1 MSIELIVLI
10 ILAAAVLYVFFLYND
25 LVTARVRV
33 DQSLKDIDV
42 QLKKRYD
49 LLPDLVETA
58 RKATNLDEK
67 VFTEVARLR
76 SQAIEAQN
84 SGANVASR
92 SQLEN
97 QLSSMMR
104 DIKVSVE
111 AYPDIKSHGELSS
124 LMESV
129 TGIEEKIAYAR
140 QFYNSN
146 AADYNTKI
154 KLFPAVVLASSL
166 GFKEAE
172 YFAAPE
178 EEKADVK
185 VQF

>member
-1 MSIELIVLI
+1 MDLTLILI
-10 ILAAAVLYVFFLYND
+10 GVIVVIGLYVLATYNG
-25 LVTARVRV
+25 LVTAKVRV

-58 RKATNLDEK
+58 KKATNLDEK
-67 VFTEVARLR
+67 ILTEVTRLR
-76 SQAIEAQN
+76 SQAMQAEESHAPIADRAQ
-84 SGANVASR
+84 V
-92 SQLEN
+92 EN
-97 QLSSMMR
+97 RLSSMVR

-111 AYPDIKSHGELSS
+111 AYPDIKSHTELGS

-129 TGIEEKIAYAR
+129 TAIEEKIAYAR

-146 AADYNTKI
+146 AADYNTKVS
-154 KLFPAVVLASSL
+154 LFPGVLFAGAL
-166 GFKEAE
+166 GFRPAD
-172 YFAAPE
+172 YFTAPE
-178 EEKADVK
+178 GEKADVK